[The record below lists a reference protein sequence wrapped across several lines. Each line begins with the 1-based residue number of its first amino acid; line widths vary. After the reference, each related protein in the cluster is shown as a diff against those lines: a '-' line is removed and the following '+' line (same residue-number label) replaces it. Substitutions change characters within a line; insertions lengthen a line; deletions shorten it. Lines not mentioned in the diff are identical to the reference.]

1 MLVGPSKQLKQIFQT
16 EHNIVKNPSWSEANQ
31 LAIYK
36 RGRAFQ
42 LGATEKQILVV
53 VRAGLE
59 PGTAETLFS
68 TQVTQ
73 VPVNA
78 RLQIVV

>member
-1 MLVGPSKQLKQIFQT
+1 M
-16 EHNIVKNPSWSEANQ
+16 
-31 LAIYK
+31 AIYK
-36 RGRAFQ
+36 RGRVFQ

-59 PGTAETLFS
+59 PGTAETLIS
-68 TQVTQ
+68 TQDTQ